1 MKNIFNKGVNWA
13 AILLI
18 LISVQQMVS
27 AATLTSVKDWVLFGL
42 GVLIIILRTYFVD
55 EIKKEVKDAEDED

>member
-55 EIKKEVKDAEDED
+55 DVTREQEDNENEV

>member
-13 AILLI
+13 ALVLI

-27 AATLTSVKDWVLFGL
+27 AATLTSTKDWVLFSI

-55 EIKKEVKDAEDED
+55 EVKPDMKEEDEN

>member
-18 LISVQQMVS
+18 LISVQQMIAS
-27 AATLTSVKDWVLFGL
+27 ATLTSLKDWVLFGI

-55 EIKKEVKDAEDED
+55 EVTREQEDNENEG